1 MAGVKARKPTPEIV
15 TRWLKAGYGQGEG
28 AKYKPFLYV
37 RDVPSRG
44 TSTMVNSRITGRT
57 HHYLSRQEYREHLLA
72 EYDKSTI
79 DIREQYALLP
89 WEETLQTA
97 KRLGI
102 RPPTYP
108 GTRTP
113 QVMTTDLLL
122 SKHRPDGIEL
132 VAVSVKLESDLTPRN
147 LEKLL
152 IEKIYWNERGI
163 HWRLAT
169 EKHRPEARVNNLDFF
184 SLSLNYNFDPES
196 TPSPEKFSR
205 RFEKNH
211 KPNLTFNEIL
221 KATATE
227 FEIDNSIAHA
237 LLGKAVWNG
246 ASMIDLDAGTLNH
259 RSLVPLKK

>member
-1 MAGVKARKPTPEIV
+1 MAGVKARRPTPENV
-15 TRWLKAGYGQGEG
+15 ARWIKAGYGQGEG
-28 AKYKPFLYV
+28 ARYKPFLYV

-44 TSTMVNSRITGRT
+44 TSTMVNSRVTGRT

-89 WEETLQTA
+89 WEETYQTA
-97 KRLGI
+97 QRLGI
-102 RPPTYP
+102 KPPLYP

-152 IEKIYWNERGI
+152 IEKIYWNDRGI

-169 EKHRPEARVNNLDFF
+169 EKHRPEARVSNLDFF
-184 SLSLNYNFDPES
+184 SLSLSQTFDSE
-196 TPSPEKFSR
+196 TFPSPEKFSR
-205 RFEKNH
+205 HFEENH
-211 KPNLTFNEIL
+211 RPNLTFNDIL
-221 KATATE
+221 KTTASE
-227 FEIDNSIAHA
+227 LKIDSSTAHS
-237 LLGKAVWNG
+237 LLGKAIWNG
-246 ASMIDLDAGTLNH
+246 SSRIDLDAGVINH
-259 RSLVPLKK
+259 RSKVRLK